1 MKIYIFGIGE
11 GKKYLDRCIQKEIEI
26 CGYIDNYKATQL
38 SVLQGKPVIQ
48 QNELSGDYDFIIIT
62 LMKYEAARDDLLAMG
77 IASEKILCFFDFN
90 DASNER
96 NWDVIDGFKW
106 RLELMWKHY
115 TEITMSY
122 LDNID
127 YELYRDS
134 ELIKKECPKILS
146 VEDTVNILQKERKCL
161 ARFGDGEFELMLGR
175 SRPNFQSVDH
185 ELSKRLKEAL
195 NSEEENL
202 LIAIA
207 DNYGSLDKYTDEAA
221 RDIRMYMTKEVR
233 KDHMQLLDLNRQY
246 YDAYLSRPYI
256 LFRDTKSAKY
266 RFDRIKKIWD
276 HEDVL
281 IVEGEYTR
289 FGVGNDLLENTKSV
303 KRIIV
308 PDVDAFCRYNE
319 IKDAVCTF
327 GKDKLILSII
337 GPTATVLAYDFA
349 KMNYW
354 IIDIGQLD
362 TEYEWFLRKSKS
374 KCSLE
379 YKNASEADNYK
390 LVNDSDNNDK
400 WIYLSNYNNEIIKKI
415 L

>member
-1 MKIYIFGIGE
+1 
-11 GKKYLDRCIQKEIEI
+11 
-26 CGYIDNYKATQL
+26 
-38 SVLQGKPVIQ
+38 
-48 QNELSGDYDFIIIT
+48 
-62 LMKYEAARDDLLAMG
+62 MG

-90 DASNER
+90 DASNEG

-233 KDHMQLLDLNRQY
+233 KYNMQLLYFNRQY
-246 YDAYLSRPYI
+246 HNAFLSRPYMI
-256 LFRDTKSAKY
+256 FRDKKNTKRK
-266 RFDRIKKIWD
+266 FDHIKQIWKG
-276 HEDVL
+276 EKVL
-281 IVEGEYTR
+281 IVEGEHTR
-289 FGVGNDLLENTKSV
+289 FGVGNDLIKESKSIE
-303 KRIIV
+303 RIIV
-308 PDVDAFCRYNE
+308 PDRNAFDKYKN
-319 IKDAVCTF
+319 IKDAVCQY
-327 GKDKLILSII
+327 GQDKLILAVI
-337 GPTATVLAYDFA
+337 GPTATILAYDLA

-362 TEYEWFLRKSKS
+362 TEYEWFLRETDI
-374 KCSLE
+374 KCSIK
-379 YKNASEADNYK
+379 YKNVSEAISYESIDNSMENEDLKRY
-390 LVNDSDNNDK
+390 ND
-400 WIYLSNYNNEIIKKI
+400 EIIMKV
-415 L
+415 